1 MILYLFFKVTS
12 DLKLNCQL
20 HAFTTINVKHPH

>member
-20 HAFTTINVKHPH
+20 HAFTTSSIRL